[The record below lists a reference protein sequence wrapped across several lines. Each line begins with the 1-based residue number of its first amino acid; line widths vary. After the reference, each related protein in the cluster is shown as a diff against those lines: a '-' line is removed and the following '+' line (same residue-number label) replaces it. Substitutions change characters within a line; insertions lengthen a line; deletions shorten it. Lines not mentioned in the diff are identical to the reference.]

1 MGLCIKHSTVRFFA
15 DDTRISK
22 QIMSEVHVNELQED
36 LDSVISWSIRN
47 NMMLHED
54 KFELMN
60 HKHRPNFELYQLPF
74 VCEQLTYTVSTGEV
88 LYPVHVLR
96 DLGIIVSSDLS
107 WTPHISNIVS
117 RARGIASWALSV
129 FKTRDKLTMLTVY
142 KSLVRSILEYCCP
155 LWNPSSPS
163 DIQLLEGVQRTFTS
177 RISGVQH
184 LDYWD
189 RLKALRL
196 MSLQRRRERYI
207 ILQVW
212 KILHALSPNDL
223 NIQFATTSRFGV
235 KAQIPCLNKSSSMRH
250 QSMYDSSFA
259 VLGPRLWNT
268 LPNQLR
274 AIADTSKFKHQLTEF
289 LLTIPDKPPASGYCG
304 ANGNSILHWFEN
316 KAEAKLLIG
325 RSENLMTQ

>member
-1 MGLCIKHSTVRFFA
+1 
-15 DDTRISK
+15 
-22 QIMSEVHVNELQED
+22 
-36 LDSVISWSIRN
+36 
-47 NMMLHED
+47 
-54 KFELMN
+54 
-60 HKHRPNFELYQLPF
+60 
-74 VCEQLTYTVSTGEV
+74 
-88 LYPVHVLR
+88 
-96 DLGIIVSSDLS
+96 
-107 WTPHISNIVS
+107 
-117 RARGIASWALSV
+117 
-129 FKTRDKLTMLTVY
+129 MLTVY
-142 KSLVRSILEYCCP
+142 KSLVRCILEYCCP

-274 AIADTSKFKHQLTEF
+274 AIADTSKFKHELTEF

-316 KAEAKLLIG
+316 KAEAKLLG